1 MKRVAFAILLS
12 FFLVATTGSQV
23 KNQSPGIPAKQTN
36 GPSAKQERVKGSITG
51 CVFAI
56 SKGGD
61 LKPAR
66 MAKIYLFFTYADGNQ
81 QTHTD
86 SSGFKFLLS
95 LSAEIR
101 KKSDLVASGNAKMKN
116 REEFC
121 KGILATVDTAILLTL
136 QWAKEQEKSSQLD
149 FADADEEGRF
159 RIDGVT
165 PGTYVIV
172 ARGRAGASDAYW
184 EEEITIKPSTTL
196 SVKLAQPSEVCLDVS

>member
-1 MKRVAFAILLS
+1 MKQVAFAILLA

-23 KNQSPGIPAKQTN
+23 KNQSPGIPAKQII
-36 GPSAKQERVKGSITG
+36 GPNEKQERVKGSITG
-51 CVFAI
+51 RVFAI

-66 MAKIYLFFTYADGNQ
+66 MAKIYLFFTYVDGNQ
-81 QTHTD
+81 QTDTD
-86 SSGFKFLLS
+86 SAGFKFLL
-95 LSAEIR
+95 LEIQ
-101 KKSDLVASGNAKMKN
+101 KENDLIAPGNAKMKN

-121 KGILATVDTAILLTL
+121 KGILARVDTAILLTV
-136 QWAKEQEKSSQLD
+136 QWAREQEKSSQLD

-172 ARGRAGASDAYW
+172 ARGRAGANDAYW
-184 EEEITIKPSTTL
+184 KETIVIKPNTTL
-196 SVKLAQPSEVCLDVS
+196 SVKLAQPSEACLDVS